1 MLAALVARWKKWRA
15 KKHEHE
21 AERALEQP
29 SGEVDTGPG
38 GWTPIGDLSKLS
50 DDE

>member
-1 MLAALVARWKKWRA
+1 MLAALARWWKRWRA
-15 KKHEHE
+15 NKREHE
-21 AERALEQP
+21 IERADVGQNRTH
-29 SGEVDTGPG
+29 DGPG